1 MLGAILGAV
10 ALTLIASLIVF
21 IILIIAPLCLIFQK
35 AGVSW
40 WKALVPFYNVYVL
53 NEVCRLPWWMFI
65 LYFIPFANIFAM
77 VATAYYLSLSF
88 GRGPAFTVGLVFVP
102 FIFYPILGYGSSVY
116 TRLSYAPFSGDSSAS
131 STSPASQTVSQAQ
144 ATTPEQAAP
153 QGSTQ
158 PQGEQSAAQ
167 QVNQQA

>member
-10 ALTLIASLIVF
+10 ALTLVASLVVF

-53 NEVCRLPWWMFI
+53 NEICRLPWWMFI
-65 LYFIPFANIFAM
+65 LYFVPFANIFAM

-88 GRGPAFTVGLVFVP
+88 GRGPAFAVGLIFVP
-102 FIFYPILGYGSSVY
+102 FIFYPILGYGSSAY
-116 TRLSYAPFSGDSSAS
+116 TPLSYTPFSGGSSAPS
-131 STSPASQTVSQAQ
+131 AAPSSQTVSQAQ
-144 ATTPEQAAP
+144 VTTSEQAAP

-158 PQGEQSAAQ
+158 PQGEQLAAQ
-167 QVNQQA
+167 QAHQA